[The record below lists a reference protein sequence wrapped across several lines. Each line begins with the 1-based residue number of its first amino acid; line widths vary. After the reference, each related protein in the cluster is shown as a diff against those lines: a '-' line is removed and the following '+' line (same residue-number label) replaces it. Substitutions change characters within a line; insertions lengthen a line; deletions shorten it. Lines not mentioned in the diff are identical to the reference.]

1 MYILYN
7 IYIVRNKGEIKMKNG
22 YEIVSENGKSYLHI
36 SKELNDTLQKS
47 KVLGDQ
53 MVQLM
58 IQKNIAGIVID

>member
-1 MYILYN
+1 
-7 IYIVRNKGEIKMKNG
+7 MKNG